1 MGSRIFDKK
10 DAVFRGGPM
19 QSFWYADEHYPYH
32 LKAFAVLDSD
42 VDPVHLKKAWDR
54 TKQIYPV
61 IDMAMQVFDED
72 IYFFDV
78 SPEIGNT
85 DESDAPVCPGGEAT
99 AGRAMALT
107 FSGKTITLTA
117 YHSLVDEFGIRQVL
131 ATLLRAYLCDFP
143 GSFDPEFKPED
154 IFIQNTML
162 APEDY
167 KPQPLTLYGN
177 SADIFYD
184 DSIPYDMDEP
194 MTASCIRVS
203 RRAFMEIA
211 GSCPEAVLSAITART
226 VYELY
231 TNERRALSLDML
243 TDFRGAFGIRSSIAP
258 CSKHLPMIVSYDEVM
273 EGSFEEAVQR
283 ICSLRE
289 TQTSDDYL
297 KSYLA
302 LDNTYAVL
310 GQKRPAAAVA
320 YMDVLSPALQRMASS
335 SGMSDAQGSE
345 AEKIG
350 SGTARELM
358 SESDVNAVETG
369 LPIRQV
375 AVSYLEKRSV
385 LMIGYGESMWIYLQF
400 GDRTED
406 YTNAMMR
413 VLENVGI
420 EATVITEARRVPVE
434 ITEA

>member
-1 MGSRIFDKK
+1 M
-10 DAVFRGGPM
+10 
-19 QSFWYADEHYPYH
+19 
-32 LKAFAVLDSD
+32 
-42 VDPVHLKKAWDR
+42 
-54 TKQIYPV
+54 
-61 IDMAMQVFDED
+61 
-72 IYFFDV
+72 
-78 SPEIGNT
+78 
-85 DESDAPVCPGGEAT
+85 
-99 AGRAMALT
+99 
-107 FSGKTITLTA
+107 
-117 YHSLVDEFGIRQVL
+117 
-131 ATLLRAYLCDFP
+131 
-143 GSFDPEFKPED
+143 
-154 IFIQNTML
+154 
-162 APEDY
+162 
-167 KPQPLTLYGN
+167 
-177 SADIFYD
+177 
-184 DSIPYDMDEP
+184 
-194 MTASCIRVS
+194 
-203 RRAFMEIA
+203 
-211 GSCPEAVLSAITART
+211 SAITART